1 MGRGRA
7 KAGQLWDRKK
17 LDQARLVKKSKR
29 GRDTSR
35 FLNWET
41 DETCGTADNSIQC
54 GDKQASERDA
64 VKETRQIKVFSL
76 ALSRSSGERQMR
88 VTSWRR
94 EKKRCEERGV
104 GPTLRSQQIHRGS
117 VERQI
122 KSAAVISANQTS
134 GRQRENERPA
144 FRLPP
149 SEMCCL
155 RISNLPERFKRTT
168 SQFSQGVAEEAAF
181 GGV

>member
-41 DETCGTADNSIQC
+41 DETCGT
-54 GDKQASERDA
+54 
-64 VKETRQIKVFSL
+64 
-76 ALSRSSGERQMR
+76 
-88 VTSWRR
+88 
-94 EKKRCEERGV
+94 GV